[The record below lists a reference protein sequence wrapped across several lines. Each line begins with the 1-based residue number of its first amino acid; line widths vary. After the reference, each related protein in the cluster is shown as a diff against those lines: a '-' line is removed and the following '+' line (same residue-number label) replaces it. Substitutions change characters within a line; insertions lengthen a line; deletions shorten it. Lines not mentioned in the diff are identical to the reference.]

1 MNAFIKKEVRL
12 LLPTFLIGCAL
23 AFSNLGFR
31 FQTDG
36 SLTNAWVFILAFV
49 FSGAVAIML
58 ALNSFGAE
66 FSSGTFAN
74 LLAQPISRQK
84 IWDTKIALLA
94 GSLSIIAVC
103 WSGCGILRLFLLGR
117 ELNLLDLFSGIITF
131 GLVTFSGGLWTVLL
145 LRQVAAAFWFTILAP
160 GIMLVIVAAIT
171 AFTNIQDANF
181 YTGLIVTVLGIYSLA
196 GFFFARWL
204 FFRAQDVQWS
214 GGNIVMPEL
223 RGLSAWFSKTSS
235 LRVFRPRAALIRK
248 EIQLHQ
254 SQFVMAF
261 VLLVLHLGVLAT
273 RSLLDLTKSPD
284 LKFIL
289 ESFWGLWLAM
299 PLLVGCAALAEERKI
314 GTLEGQLCLPLKR
327 RTQFTIKLAVAFGL
341 SLLLGV
347 LIPLVLEG
355 TRILPGI
362 DFHLVGGE
370 AGWVSTMTPL
380 QANIVTA
387 LGMLLADLPLWSFVF
402 VTLVICFVS
411 FYVSTLARNT
421 LQTLAPAVVGI
432 MAAVAV
438 VFGSFA
444 PWNFVWEWL
453 WQGPVGFII
462 GLPIIALAVLLL
474 MFKNFQ
480 ILRPDWRTGM
490 RNLGVFALAL
500 LLSVFAAS
508 SVYHRFW
515 ENFSAFEPA
524 HGEARLTLRNPA
536 ELNLQWS
543 EMNLRLPD
551 GKMWRSWWESSPEH
565 KNPLSRM
572 LGNFSAVIAPGSFLS
587 NSNWLM
593 IERGLQDL
601 VGIKTDGTLWVSEKP
616 MKGEKLPN
624 GRWLNYDVFDHL
636 MRFGTETNWV
646 SCALVN
652 GSMLLTKSDGTLW
665 QWGDIDFN
673 FNKREWPGL
682 RNFSPQRVGVES
694 NWAQVSREGYQT
706 VFYKTDDSAWMTGP
720 WDTNHLAKFELMP
733 GWELHSVPSM
743 KRGEFRSRTI
753 ISRGGSF
760 MAGIAN
766 EGTFRI
772 FADQHLRFD
781 PQNRYGEYYWSPT
794 NLLIGTGSNWLSV
807 AGGWQKVITLKKDG
821 TLWLWDFGRDWHFQN
836 RDEKV
841 FAADV
846 QRTKPVR
853 LGTHSDWI
861 SISGN
866 GTEVVALAAD
876 GSLWYWPLDNT
887 ENSSAFY
894 NGNSSEAM
902 HPVLDISRKP
912 QLLGNVFSKT
922 E

>member
-1 MNAFIKKEVRL
+1 MNAFIKKEIRL

-31 FQTDG
+31 FQSDG
-36 SLTNAWVFILAFV
+36 SLTNAWVFMLAFV

-94 GSLSIIAVC
+94 GSLFIIAVC

-131 GLVTFSGGLWTVLL
+131 GLVVFSGGLWTVLL
-145 LRQVAAAFWFTILAP
+145 FRQVAAAFWFTILAP
-160 GIMLVIVAAIT
+160 GVVLVIVAVINAM
-171 AFTNIQDANF
+171 TNIQDANF
-181 YTGLIVTVLGIYSLA
+181 FTGLIVTCLGIYSLA

-214 GGNIVMPEL
+214 GGNIVMPEM
-223 RGLSAWFSKTSS
+223 RGLSAWLSKTSS

-261 VLLVLHLGVLAT
+261 VVLVLHLGVLAT

-284 LKFIL
+284 LKFLL

-299 PLLVGCAALAEERKI
+299 PLLVGCAAVAEERKI
-314 GTLEGQLCLPLKR
+314 GTLEGQLCLPVMR
-327 RTQFTIKLAVAFGL
+327 RTQFAVKLVVAIGL
-341 SLLLGV
+341 SLMFGTV
-347 LIPLVLEG
+347 IPLLLEG
-355 TRILPGI
+355 PRILPDTHFPI
-362 DFHLVGGE
+362 SVG
-370 AGWVSTMTPL
+370 AGWVDTMTPL
-380 QANIVTA
+380 QANIFSA
-387 LGMLLADLPLWSFVF
+387 LGIFLADLPLWSFIF
-402 VTLVICFVS
+402 LTLVICFVS

-432 MAAVAV
+432 MAAVALV
-438 VFGSFA
+438 LGSFM
-444 PWNFVWEWL
+444 PWNYVWEWL

-462 GLPIIALAVLLL
+462 GLPIIALAVLLM

-515 ENFSAFEPA
+515 EKFSALEPA
-524 HGEARLTLRNPA
+524 HGAARLDLSTPAWLDTQRNS
-536 ELNLQWS
+536 WFV
-543 EMNLRLPD
+543 RLPD
-551 GKMWRSWWESSPEH
+551 GQVWQSKW
-565 KNPLSRM
+565 KQNQANQNPVAQL
-572 LGNFSAVIAPGSFLS
+572 LGNFQASIAPGKFLGA
-587 NSNWLM
+587 SNWLSVQCSRWD
-593 IERGLQDL
+593 IVGL
-601 VGIKTDGTLWVSEKP
+601 KTDGTLWVSEKP
-616 MKGEKLPN
+616 LPSKRLAD
-624 GRWLNYDVFDHL
+624 GRRQNESDGLNRL
-636 MRFGTETNWV
+636 IQFGVETNWT
-646 SCALVN
+646 SLMSFFNIA
-652 GSMLLTKSDGTLW
+652 LLTKNDGTLW
-665 QWGDIDFN
+665 RLGDMAFDDSHQ
-673 FNKREWPGL
+673 EWPGL
-682 RNFSPQRVGVES
+682 RNFTPQRVGGES
-694 NWAQVSREGYQT
+694 NWTQVWRAGYQHI
-706 VFYKTDDSAWMTGP
+706 FYKNDGSVWMAGA
-720 WDTNHLAKFELMP
+720 WDTNHLAKLELVS
-733 GWELHSVPSM
+733 GWELYSVPSLQQH
-743 KRGEFRSRTI
+743 GFRSQTI
-753 ISRGGSF
+753 ISYGGSYL
-760 MAGIAN
+760 AGIAN
-766 EGTFRI
+766 DGTFRI
-772 FADQHLRFD
+772 FADEHIRFD
-781 PQNRYGEYYWSPT
+781 SQKRNGQYYFSPT

-821 TLWLWDFGRDWHFQN
+821 TLWLWDFGRPWNFRN
-836 RDEKV
+836 SDEEI
-841 FAADV
+841 FTSDV
-846 QRTKPVR
+846 QHTVPVR

-866 GTEVVALAAD
+866 DMEVVALAAD
-876 GSLWYWPLDNT
+876 GSLWFWPLSGAEYFPISD
-887 ENSSAFY
+887 EVGSPHNS
-894 NGNSSEAM
+894 
-902 HPVLDISRKP
+902 PVLDISRKP
-912 QLLGNVFSKT
+912 QLLGNIFSKT